1 MRYNIAS
8 AVYVLVFWPLGIWDF
23 SFPARDQ
30 TQTPCTG
37 RLSLNH
43 WTSREA
49 PVVRSLRHIQLFRT
63 LWTIARQ
70 ASLNST
76 ISQSLLKLIS
86 IELVMPSNHLIP
98 CLPLLLLP
106 SIFPSIRVF
115 SHELAFHIMW
125 PKYWS
130 FSSIAS
136 VHSASLLPVN
146 THLFLSYQYLQYS
159 LCNCKTYDKILSSKK
174 V

>member
-1 MRYNIAS
+1 MCYNIAS

-23 SFPARDQ
+23 SSPARDQ

-37 RLSLNH
+37 RLRLNH
-43 WTSREA
+43 WTSREV
-49 PVVRSLRHIQLFRT
+49 PVVQSLRHIQLFRT

-76 ISQSLLKLIS
+76 ISRSLLKLIS
-86 IELVMPSNHLIP
+86 IELVMLSNHLIP

-130 FSSIAS
+130 FSFSITPAS
-136 VHSASLLPVN
+136 EY
-146 THLFLSYQYLQYS
+146 TFFLSYQYLQYS
-159 LCNCKTYDKILSSKK
+159 LCNYKTYDKILSSKK